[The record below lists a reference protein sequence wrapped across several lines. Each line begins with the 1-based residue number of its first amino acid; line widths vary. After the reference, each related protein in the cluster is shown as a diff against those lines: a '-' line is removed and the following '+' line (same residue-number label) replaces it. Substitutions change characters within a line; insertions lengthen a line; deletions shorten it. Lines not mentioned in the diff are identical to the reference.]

1 MKKSIDVKDE
11 KSEKLLIELKNLKQK
26 LFVQEKIIIISEFI
40 SKRYLA
46 ALMDFCDYFNVMLFT
61 VINVIGEKE
70 IVVIDVKKELEFNG
84 NL

>member
-46 ALMDFCDYFNVMLFT
+46 ALMDFRDYFNVMLFT